1 MNENLAI
8 MLHSTGLKEGVPF
21 SIGTIPFAAL
31 QSVVSE
37 IPKILFGSTV
47 PGKDRSVLKDALSLS
62 FEEGS
67 VRIGVIVAMS
77 ALTLLRDTSF
87 ASDIRAIAECR
98 LSDVVDQGRLAAISE
113 IRDCL
118 RTQGAETFAM
128 ASGFANVG
136 ETDLLQRDLTPCHSD
151 SVWIES
157 DAYVRATLMD
167 LGGKTSS
174 NVHLE
179 LEDGETLKADTSRSY
194 LFDLKENM
202 LYKSV
207 IAHVSYPLNLKTREW
222 DRSQVKLLSI
232 ELPETSFDRAE
243 FDAAISGHNGWRE
256 IVDPVAEIRRMR
268 SVNG

>member
-8 MLHSTGLKEGVPF
+8 VLHSTGLKEGVPF
-21 SIGTIPFAAL
+21 SIGTIPFVAL

-37 IPKILFGSTV
+37 IPKVLFGSTIA
-47 PGKDRSVLKDALSLS
+47 GKDKSVLKDALSIS

-67 VRIGVIVAMS
+67 VRIGAIVAMS
-77 ALTLLRDTSF
+77 ALTLLQDTSF
-87 ASDIRAIAECR
+87 ASDIRAIAENR
-98 LSDVVDQGRLAAISE
+98 LRDVVDQGRLTAISE

-118 RTQGAETFAM
+118 RTQGAKTFAM
-128 ASGFANVG
+128 ASGFAKVD
-136 ETDLLQRDLTPCHSD
+136 ETDLLNRDLTPCHAD
-151 SVWIES
+151 SVWVES
-157 DAYVRATLMD
+157 DAYVRATVMD

-174 NVHLE
+174 NAHLE

-202 LYKSV
+202 IYKSV

-232 ELPETSFDRAE
+232 ELPETNFDRAE
-243 FDAAISGHNGWRE
+243 FDTAISGYNGWRE
-256 IVDPVAEIRRMR
+256 IADPIAEIRRMR
-268 SVNG
+268 SANG